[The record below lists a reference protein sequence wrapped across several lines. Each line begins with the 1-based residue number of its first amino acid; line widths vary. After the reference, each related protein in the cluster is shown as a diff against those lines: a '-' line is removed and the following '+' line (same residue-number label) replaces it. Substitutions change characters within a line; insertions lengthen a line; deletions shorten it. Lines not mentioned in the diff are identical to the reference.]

1 MGYMALKLDTRKVY
15 DWVEW
20 VFLEK
25 IMLKLGLVQD
35 GLTLFWPA
43 SSKSPI
49 PLCWM
54 DSLKAL
60 LFQKGAFTKAISYL
74 LTSSY

>member
-49 PLCWM
+49 PLC
-54 DSLKAL
+54 
-60 LFQKGAFTKAISYL
+60 
-74 LTSSY
+74 